1 MKEKL
6 ITLGNLSRF
15 KSKVD
20 AEIATKG
27 FVTKMVDDL
36 TNYYLKNETYTK
48 SEIET
53 LIAAVKQ
60 FTYESVA
67 TLPTAAEGTMHK
79 IWLVPATG
87 GAGQNVKDE
96 YITIPD
102 GSAYKWEKIGS
113 TDIDLSGYSTTEQM
127 YAAIASAV
135 RGFKTEAQIR
145 AIVEGY
151 GYATGAA
158 LDGKVDKETGKEL
171 SSNDY
176 TTVEKNKLASIAEG
190 AQVNVLEAIEVA
202 TGSTD
207 ANNTAAI
214 TGKTAKLVIAS
225 DSEIDGMFGIN

>member
-20 AEIATKG
+20 AEIAAKG

-36 TNYYLKNETYTK
+36 TNYYLKTETYTK
-48 SEIET
+48 SETET

-60 FTYESVA
+60 FTYDSVA
-67 TLPTAAEGTMHK
+67 TLPTAAESTMHK

-87 GAGQNVKDE
+87 GTGQNVKDE
-96 YITIPD
+96 YITIHD

-127 YAAIASAV
+127 NAAIASAV
-135 RGFKTEAQIR
+135 SGFK
-145 AIVEGY
+145 IVEGY

-158 LDGKVDKETGKEL
+158 LDGKVDKETGKGL

-176 TTVEKNKLASIAEG
+176 TTVEKNKLAGIAEG

-225 DSEIDGMFGIN
+225 DSEIDGLFTQA